1 MKTQRSLQVLLV
13 GLLVVLLYGCA
24 TYSRSGPAALV
35 GTWTNSLGTVWT
47 LGPDGTFSVDLN
59 HDGKRDAW
67 GTYTVKADTVTI
79 HGTGGT
85 IPNDCKGNGT
95 YHFDRAAADALHFAL
110 IKDSCKLRVK
120 NVTLDWHR
128 K

>member
-24 TYSRSGPAALV
+24 TYPRSGPAALV

-59 HDGKRDAW
+59 HDGQRDAW

-85 IPNDCKGNGT
+85 IPNDCKGNAPIVST
-95 YHFDRAAADALHFAL
+95 APPLTRCISRSSKIAANCAL
-110 IKDSCKLRVK
+110 K
-120 NVTLDWHR
+120 T
-128 K
+128 